1 MADLSFPG
9 VRNHVH
15 PVNAAQEAALRR
27 LGWADATPTVE
38 PTAEADEAP
47 DAAPETDAEPAPE
60 IPDLPP
66 PPPPADQES

>member
-9 VRNHVH
+9 VRNQVH

-27 LGWADATPTVE
+27 LGWADATPS
-38 PTAEADEAP
+38 
-47 DAAPETDAEPAPE
+47 APEPPAEPDPEPSADDIAIDE

-66 PPPPADQES
+66 PPPSADQES